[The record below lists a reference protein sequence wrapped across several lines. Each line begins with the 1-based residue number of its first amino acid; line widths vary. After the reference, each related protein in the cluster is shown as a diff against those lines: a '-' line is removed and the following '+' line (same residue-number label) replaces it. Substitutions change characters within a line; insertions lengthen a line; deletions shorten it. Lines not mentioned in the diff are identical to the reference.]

1 MDSLVL
7 VTGLVGLIL
16 IGAPVALAM
25 LLLPTVYILVTDAAP
40 ILTIPHQMYEAV
52 SKLPLVAIPFFML
65 TGELMN
71 SSTVTDRILD
81 LSRRIVGRMRGGLAQ
96 VNVVSSMFFAGM
108 NGSAVADTATI
119 GTVLIP
125 AMKRAGY
132 SAAFAA
138 GLTAVS
144 STIGGIIPPSIAMII
159 LASTANLSVGAMFA
173 AGIVPGILI
182 GLALMAVTWLLAV
195 RRGYERSDERF
206 DLRAFGRAVFS
217 ASGALTL
224 PVVLVGGILGGW
236 FSSVESGAITALL
249 SVFIGRVVYRS
260 LSLTDFAGAV
270 GRTVRLTASIFI
282 VIAAAGP
289 FGWLLAKV
297 GTIAA
302 IEQWLLSFTSS
313 PFLFVLAVL
322 LVILAIGTFL
332 DAPANIVL
340 FGPMLISSSVA
351 AGFSPVTAA
360 LAVVIGFLIGMVT
373 PPVGSCWFLASR
385 IADAPLEESAVQMLP
400 YLAVEIVVLAA
411 LFVLPF
417 LTLAIPGALGLL

>member
-340 FGPMLISSSVA
+340 FGPVLISSSVA

>member
-260 LSLTDFAGAV
+260 LSLRDFAGAV

-340 FGPMLISSSVA
+340 FGPVLISSSVA

-385 IADAPLEESAVQMLP
+385 IAEAPLEESAVQMLP

>member
-385 IADAPLEESAVQMLP
+385 IAEAPLEESAVQMLP

>member
-1 MDSLVL
+1 MDSIVL

>member
-1 MDSLVL
+1 MDSIALVA
-7 VTGLVGLIL
+7 GLVGLIL

-25 LLLPTVYILVTDAAP
+25 LMLPTIYVLLTDAAP
-40 ILTIPHQMYEAV
+40 MLTIPHQMYEAV
-52 SKLPLVAIPFFML
+52 AKLPLVAIPFFML

-119 GTVLIP
+119 GTILIP

-132 SAAFAA
+132 PAAYAA
-138 GLTAVS
+138 GLTAVA

-195 RRGYERSDERF
+195 RRGYERSTERF
-206 DLRAFGRAVFS
+206 DLRAFAWAALR

-236 FSSVESGAITALL
+236 FSSVESGAITAVLA
-249 SVFIGRVVYRS
+249 VIIGRVVYRS
-260 LSLTDFAGAV
+260 LSLSDLVGAV
-270 GRTVRLTASIFI
+270 GRTVRLTASVFI

-297 GTIAA
+297 GTIVA
-302 IEQWLLSFTSS
+302 IEQWLLSFAAS
-313 PFLFVLAVL
+313 PVLFVFAVL

-340 FGPMLISSSVA
+340 FGPVLISSSVA

-360 LAVVIGFLIGMVT
+360 LAVVIGFLVGMVT
-373 PPVGSCWFLASR
+373 PPVGACWFLASR
-385 IADAPLEESAVQMLP
+385 IAESPLEESAVQMLP
-400 YLAVEIVVLAA
+400 YLAVEILVLAA

-417 LTLAIPGALGLL
+417 LTLAIPDALGLL

>member
-1 MDSLVL
+1 MDSIVL
-7 VTGLVGLIL
+7 VAGLVGLIL

-260 LSLTDFAGAV
+260 LSLRDFAGAV

-340 FGPMLISSSVA
+340 FGPVLISSSVA